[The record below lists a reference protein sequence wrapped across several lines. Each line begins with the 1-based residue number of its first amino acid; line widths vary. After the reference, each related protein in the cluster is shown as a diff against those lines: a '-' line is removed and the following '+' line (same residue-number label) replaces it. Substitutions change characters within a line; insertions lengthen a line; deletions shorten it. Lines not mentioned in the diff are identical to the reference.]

1 MPQKRR
7 KEGDMKVTASDIE
20 KNGKNGYLIEGNY
33 IYRLSLGHE
42 YFAGYTIHRV
52 LLGSGLCKE
61 WLNLMNN

>member
-1 MPQKRR
+1 
-7 KEGDMKVTASDIE
+7 MKVTASDIE